1 MIFIS
6 FLRAIKFSFQDIFR
20 NFWLSITTII
30 ILLLALFSI
39 NLLLTVQIVSD
50 TAISA
55 VKEKIDINIYLNNNA
70 DEKEILALKSKISN
84 FIQVKEI
91 TYISKEEALN
101 KFKEKHKNSPDIMQ
115 SINELDKN
123 PLSPTLIIKP
133 VSIDVYDELIS
144 KLNKLEEPIIESRD
158 FTDHK
163 SLLNKINAISAK
175 VNEAGLG
182 VSIVFIIINLLV
194 VFNAIRVA
202 IYSHRREIKI
212 MRLVGASKWF
222 IRLPYI
228 ISSILYTIIGMSII
242 IPLFYFFL
250 TLLQPYLEAFFVG
263 YNINIIKYF
272 NSHFIIIF
280 GIQFLIGTLVNIL
293 ASLVAIRN
301 YSKA

>member
-280 GIQFLIGTLVNIL
+280 GMQFLIGTLVNIL